1 MNPLLQQSRPTS
13 IRSLELPRRERYY
26 PSPED
31 WRNEILY
38 FLIPDRFSDG
48 REATRPLL
56 DRERLAEIRA
66 AAAGGWNWQ
75 KWQQSGSRR
84 WQGGTIR
91 GIESKLPYLAEL
103 GVTSIWV
110 GPIFRQRINHD
121 GTYHGYAIQDFLDV
135 DPHLGTREDLVH
147 LVEAAHARG
156 MRIILDVIF
165 NHSGPNWVYPG
176 HVWEPPYRE
185 HPDRYEFGQWV
196 AEDGRILE
204 TGEPLTAD
212 GDGILPVELRD
223 PEAYT
228 RAGRGDLGIGDIA
241 HGMAQHKRSDFPG
254 SLRDFNLDVPEVLDT
269 LIQCY
274 KYWIALTDC
283 DGFRIDTLKHV
294 ADDHARRFCGA
305 IKEYAMNLGKNDFF
319 LVGEAAGGDFCQ
331 DHYLDILEH
340 NMNAALDIGEAR
352 LALAGLARGELKA
365 MEYFCGFDLCNP
377 VMRSHRNLGWRHVSI
392 LDDHDHV
399 AGPKTRFSARAE
411 SPHQVFA
418 PTAVQ
423 LLTLGIP
430 CIYYGSEQ
438 AIGAVE
444 PQERQWLS
452 EWGSCDVFLREA
464 MFGPEHPLKLGHA
477 GLSNGS
483 SADSALHGFGPSGTS
498 GHHCFDE
505 QHPAYLRIGALARI
519 RQSYPVLRYGRQY
532 LRSTSILGG
541 PFGETPPGEL
551 VGWSRILDD
560 EEALCILNSNPRE
573 RRGADIQVDRSL
585 SGGRSMRVIFNSAE
599 VADDDYDGAYR
610 VGDEIEVQANGVVS
624 IQDVGPSEVIVLINR
639 P

>member
-1 MNPLLQQSRPTS
+1 MNLLARKRPESVWS
-13 IRSLELPRRERYY
+13 IELPRREQYH

-38 FLIPDRFSDG
+38 FLLPDRFSDG
-48 REATRPLL
+48 KEATRPLL
-56 DRERLAEIRA
+56 DREKLASIRA
-66 AAAGGWNWQ
+66 ATVGGWDWR

-84 WQGGTIR
+84 WQGGTIQ
-91 GIESKLPYLAEL
+91 GIKSKLPYLEEL
-103 GVTSIWV
+103 GITSLWV

-135 DPHLGTREDLVH
+135 DPHLGTREDLVD
-147 LVEAAHARG
+147 LVDAAHARG

-165 NHSGPNWVYPG
+165 NHSGPNWVYPEG
-176 HVWEPPYRE
+176 EWEPAYKEYPEQY
-185 HPDRYEFGQWV
+185 PFGQWV
-196 AEDGRILE
+196 AEDGRLVDEIV
-204 TGEPLTAD
+204 GD
-212 GDGILPVELRD
+212 GDGIFPRELQTKD
-223 PEAYT
+223 AYT

-241 HGMAQHKRSDFPG
+241 LHAAEHKRSDFPG
-254 SLRDFNLDVPEVLDT
+254 SLRDFDLDAPGVLNA

-294 ADDHARRFCGA
+294 SDEHARRFCGA
-305 IKEYAMNLGKNDFF
+305 IKEYAANLGKIDFF
-319 LVGEAAGGDFCQ
+319 LVGEAAGGDYCQ

-352 LALAGLARGELKA
+352 LALAGLARGEVKA
-365 MEYFCGFDLCNP
+365 SEYFCGFDLCNP
-377 VMRSHRNLGWRHVSI
+377 VMRAHRNLGWRHVSI

-411 SPHQVFA
+411 SAHHVFA
-418 PTAVQ
+418 ATAVQ

-444 PQERQWLS
+444 PEEREWLS
-452 EWGSCDVFLREA
+452 EWGGCDVFLREA
-464 MFGPEHPLKLGHA
+464 MFGPEHPLKLGYD
-477 GLSNGS
+477 GLANGS
-483 SADSALHGFGPSGTS
+483 SMDTTIPGFGPSGTT
-498 GHHCFDE
+498 GHHCFDAE
-505 QHPAYLRIGALARI
+505 HPAYIRIGALARV
-519 RQSYPVLRYGRQY
+519 RQSYPVLRCGRQY
-532 LRSTSILGG
+532 LRSSSVLSG
-541 PFGETPPGEL
+541 PFGDPDAGEL
-551 VGWSRILDD
+551 IGWSRILDD

-573 RRGADIQVDRSL
+573 RRGATIQVDPSL
-585 SGGRSMRVIFNSAE
+585 SDGRPMRVIYNSAE
-599 VADDDYDGAYR
+599 SADSIYSGRYQ
-610 VGDEIEVQANGVVS
+610 VGDDVTVERGADGSAWISIE
-624 IQDVGPSEVIVLINR
+624 DMGPSEVIVLTSH